1 MSLFNNVP
9 NNEIYV
15 KISEWL
21 INYHSTD
28 SIIKKN
34 KLKSRIVINMIPVV
48 KKLARTIARRSYDP
62 IDDLVQAGSI
72 GLLKAIE
79 NFSCD
84 PKDNFRVYA
93 GYLII
98 GEMKHYLI
106 DKLNCIHVPRYI
118 QELSIRI
125 NSFTSNLTYEEL
137 QSLTSEEVASAL
149 EIPKSTVD
157 LAMMADRRKTTL
169 SLDSLVFA
177 DNDKL
182 TFEDMIADTKN
193 NNMKTDSMYAQIGLA
208 LDKIIDELPELDRII
223 VNLYYHKNMTQRDI
237 AETLQINRVTVY
249 RHLKSSMNLIL
260 KSVEKNDKLKQD
272 IQDIMQITEDCDN
285 ELH

>member
-98 GEMKHYLI
+98 GEMKHYLR

>member
-1 MSLFNNVP
+1 MFNNVP

-21 INYHSTD
+21 ISYHSTD
-28 SIIKKN
+28 STLKRN

-48 KKLARTIARRSYDP
+48 KKLAHTIARRSYDP

-84 PKDNFRVYA
+84 SKDNFRVYA

-98 GEMKHYLI
+98 GEMKHYLR

-125 NSFTSNLTYEEL
+125 NNFTSNLTYDEL

-149 EIPKSTVD
+149 EIPQNTVD

-169 SLDSLVFA
+169 SLDSLVFT

-285 ELH
+285 ELL

>member
-1 MSLFNNVP
+1 MFNNVP

-98 GEMKHYLI
+98 GEMKHYLR